1 MRIQS
6 LLLVL
11 VAGAAFTLAG
21 CGGSGYVPPKTN
33 SPQGSGTGGGGVKK
47 KKAPK
52 KGKSYLR
59 EYKSALSDA
68 FKSQKAY
75 YAAKDKD
82 KEIQDEAYVK
92 WAQDMFAALSYKK
105 MHALNGHS
113 ADKLPRVTELNQM
126 KGGDFK
132 YALGPSD
139 DPRVEKAI
147 KEYEAAGEE

>member
-1 MRIQS
+1 MRIPS

-52 KGKSYLR
+52 KGKSYFR

-68 FKSQKAY
+68 FKSQKVY
-75 YAAKDKD
+75 YRAED
-82 KEIQDEAYVK
+82 KETKDEAYVK

-126 KGGDFK
+126 KGGNFK
-132 YALGPSD
+132 NALGPSD
-139 DPRVEKAI
+139 DPRVKKAM

>member
-1 MRIQS
+1 MRIPS

-33 SPQGSGTGGGGVKK
+33 SPQGSGTGGGGNK

-52 KGKSYLR
+52 KGKSYFR

-75 YAAKDKD
+75 YRAED
-82 KEIQDEAYVK
+82 KETKDEAYVK

-105 MHALNGHS
+105 MHQLNGHS

-126 KGGDFK
+126 RGGDFK
-132 YALGPSD
+132 NALGPSD
-139 DPRVEKAI
+139 DPRVKKAM